1 MDFKEPDVKVVKQG
15 YRDTDYM
22 YLISQGAC
30 DVSVYDHVK
39 EETNNVNKKKL
50 LDQYVRTLG

>member
-1 MDFKEPDVKVVKQG
+1 MDFKEPDVKVLKQG
-15 YRDTDYM
+15 YRETEYM

-39 EETNNVNKKKL
+39 ENSDVSTKKKL

>member
-50 LDQYVRTLG
+50 LD